1 MTVLTGLEILIER
14 MKTHPEEFDRDGKW
28 VDILVNIDRHLT
40 DEERQ
45 ALKQGFSDAAREK
58 FNELV
63 LKGIAGE
70 GLDWAEVSGL
80 AQSYDSVMKYPMEK
94 RRMFEEEQQQ
104 KQEAQLEYMKRE
116 MQKQMYA
123 QQARGNP
130 MLNAGMGLLG
140 NQAKGVW

>member
-40 DEERQ
+40 DEERN
-45 ALKQGFSDAAREK
+45 ALKKGFSDAAREK

-94 RRMFEEEQQQ
+94 RKMFEEEQQQ

-140 NQAKGVW
+140 NQAKGIW